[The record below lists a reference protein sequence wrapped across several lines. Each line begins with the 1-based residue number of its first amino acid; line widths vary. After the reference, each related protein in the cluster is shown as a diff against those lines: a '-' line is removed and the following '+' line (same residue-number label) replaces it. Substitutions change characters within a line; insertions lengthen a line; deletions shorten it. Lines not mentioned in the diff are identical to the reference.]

1 MKRLSV
7 PHQSADYIFIF
18 LLIIEP
24 FEPILTALIIVHR
37 LSQCERGWGGGVGGG
52 GGGGQV
58 YCCIRKDLIKPNLQ
72 FSFFYVF
79 FVSKGNSLDLHL
91 HMTVVYSITKT
102 SLFKYTENFTTKNE
116 NFQIKILIF
125 SIFLLET

>member
-1 MKRLSV
+1 MPAGKWGGPDMKRLSV

-52 GGGGQV
+52 GGGKF
-58 YCCIRKDLIKPNLQ
+58 IAA
-72 FSFFYVF
+72 
-79 FVSKGNSLDLHL
+79 
-91 HMTVVYSITKT
+91 
-102 SLFKYTENFTTKNE
+102 
-116 NFQIKILIF
+116 
-125 SIFLLET
+125 